1 MRPLRLPILFVT
13 GLALCCAAAAE
24 VGVSGK
30 IVDENGLAVAF
41 AKVEARAT
49 PSSPAAA
56 AISDIAGGFSL
67 QLAAPGEYLVHAQR
81 PGFFVF
87 GRGAEGRD
95 GSKHIHITLDHL
107 QGFFPSGGVSHSGPT
122 NEPS

>member
-1 MRPLRLPILFVT
+1 MYNGGAAFRAFGHMRPLRLPTIFVS
-13 GLALCCAAAAE
+13 GLALCCVCAAE
-24 VGVSGK
+24 VGVTGK
-30 IVDENGLAVAF
+30 IADENGLAVAF

-67 QLAAPGEYLVHAQR
+67 QLAAPGEYLVHAER

-87 GRGAEGRD
+87 DGGAEVRD
-95 GSKHIHITLDHL
+95 GSNQIHITLNH
-107 QGFFPSGGVSHSGPT
+107 
-122 NEPS
+122 